1 MTRKRI
7 MYATVLI
14 LAIIFP
20 FITPDPDFWVSSGGT
35 RALWLGV
42 TALSM
47 SFLNRNLGLMSLGQ
61 LFFSGVAGY
70 IVAISSVTHN
80 VKFGTSVPLAIL
92 AGTLSGVIIGWIA
105 LKTKGVYFLMLTL
118 AVTLGLYSFAN
129 QAQEITRGHT
139 GINSIPSPII
149 FGMDFA
155 YVKPLYYLFLG
166 IAVVLFALCKFLEKT
181 SFGIALKGVR
191 DNEDRMI
198 SMGYRTMPLK
208 MIAFVFSSFLA
219 SIAGVMGVFYVT
231 NISPDSVGLVRSID
245 LLVIVVVGGATY
257 LGGAFVGA
265 ILIVLYTM
273 SGNVFSGLIMGVFSY
288 IFYTEWKDAYTF
300 NNRVV
305 LTHFTHEQ
313 SKAYVILIAVFL
325 IFDIL
330 FASLAGVS
338 FDVLI
343 SPLYLIS
350 SATSIFSFLVIL
362 SFMRKSFDGIYFYIG
377 KNLMLIIFNI
387 KSIIINKSM
396 KF

>member
-1 MTRKRI
+1 MMRSQIK
-7 MYATVLI
+7 YAIVI
-14 LAIIFP
+14 ALAIAFP
-20 FITPDPDFWVSSGGT
+20 YITPDPDFWVSSGGT

-42 TALSM
+42 AALSM

-61 LFFSGVAGY
+61 LFFSGVSGY
-70 IVAISSVTHN
+70 IVAISSVMHG

-92 AGTLSGVIIGWIA
+92 AGTLSGVVIGWIA
-105 LKTKGVYFLMLTL
+105 LKTKGVYFFMLTL

-166 IAVVLFALCKFLEKT
+166 ISVLLFALCKFVERT

-198 SMGYRTMPLK
+198 SMGYRIMPLK
-208 MIAFVFSSFLA
+208 MIAFVFSAFIA

-231 NISPDSVGLVRSID
+231 NISPDSVGLLRSID

-265 ILIVLYTM
+265 V
-273 SGNVFSGLIMGVFSY
+273 
-288 IFYTEWKDAYTF
+288 
-300 NNRVV
+300 
-305 LTHFTHEQ
+305 
-313 SKAYVILIAVFL
+313 LIAVFEA
-325 IFDIL
+325 IIQDFTVYYVGATGIL
-330 FASLAGVS
+330 FIV
-338 FDVLI
+338 V
-343 SPLYLIS
+343 
-350 SATSIFSFLVIL
+350 
-362 SFMRKSFDGIYFYIG
+362 
-377 KNLMLIIFNI
+377 LMLAPQGLMGINAQIRAKRA
-387 KSIIINKSM
+387 KSEGAKR
-396 KF
+396 

>member
-1 MTRKRI
+1 MMRSKLKN
-7 MYATVLI
+7 VLI
-14 LAIIFP
+14 LAIAIAFP
-20 FITPDPDFWVSSGGT
+20 YITPDPDFWVSSGGT

-42 TALSM
+42 AALSM

-61 LFFSGVAGY
+61 LFFSGVSGY
-70 IVAISSVTHN
+70 IVAISSVTHG

-105 LKTKGVYFLMLTL
+105 LKTKGVYFFMLTL

-155 YVKPLYYLFLG
+155 YVKSLYYLFLG
-166 IAVVLFALCKFLEKT
+166 ISILLFALCKFVENT

-198 SMGYRTMPLK
+198 SMGYRIMPLK
-208 MIAFVFSSFLA
+208 MIAFVFSAFIA

-231 NISPDSVGLVRSID
+231 NISPDSVGLLRSID

-265 ILIVLYTM
+265 V
-273 SGNVFSGLIMGVFSY
+273 
-288 IFYTEWKDAYTF
+288 
-300 NNRVV
+300 
-305 LTHFTHEQ
+305 
-313 SKAYVILIAVFL
+313 LIAVFEA
-325 IFDIL
+325 IIQDFTVYYVGATGIL
-330 FASLAGVS
+330 FIV
-338 FDVLI
+338 V
-343 SPLYLIS
+343 
-350 SATSIFSFLVIL
+350 
-362 SFMRKSFDGIYFYIG
+362 
-377 KNLMLIIFNI
+377 LMLAPQGLMG
-387 KSIIINKSM
+387 INAQIRAKRA
-396 KF
+396 KNAEAK

>member
-129 QAQEITRGHT
+129 QAQEI
-139 GINSIPSPII
+139 PSPII

-265 ILIVLYTM
+265 ILIA
-273 SGNVFSGLIMGVFSY
+273 VFEAIIQDFTQYYVGATGILFI
-288 IFYTEWKDAYTF
+288 
-300 NNRVV
+300 VV
-305 LTHFTHEQ
+305 LMLAPQ
-313 SKAYVILIAVFL
+313 GLMGIAAQVRARRAKKAG
-325 IFDIL
+325 
-330 FASLAGVS
+330 ASA
-338 FDVLI
+338 
-343 SPLYLIS
+343 
-350 SATSIFSFLVIL
+350 
-362 SFMRKSFDGIYFYIG
+362 
-377 KNLMLIIFNI
+377 
-387 KSIIINKSM
+387 
-396 KF
+396 

>member
-1 MTRKRI
+1 MRSQIK
-7 MYATVLI
+7 YAIVI
-14 LAIIFP
+14 ALAIAFP
-20 FITPDPDFWVSSGGT
+20 YITPDPDFWVSSGGT

-42 TALSM
+42 AALSM

-61 LFFSGVAGY
+61 LFFSGVSGY
-70 IVAISSVTHN
+70 IVAISSVMHG

-92 AGTLSGVIIGWIA
+92 AGTLSGVVIGWIA
-105 LKTKGVYFLMLTL
+105 LKTKGVYFFMLTL

-166 IAVVLFALCKFLEKT
+166 ISVLLFALCKFVERT

-198 SMGYRTMPLK
+198 SMGYRIMPLK
-208 MIAFVFSSFLA
+208 MIAFVFSAFIA

-231 NISPDSVGLVRSID
+231 NISPDSVGLLRSID

-265 ILIVLYTM
+265 V
-273 SGNVFSGLIMGVFSY
+273 
-288 IFYTEWKDAYTF
+288 
-300 NNRVV
+300 
-305 LTHFTHEQ
+305 
-313 SKAYVILIAVFL
+313 LIAVFEA
-325 IFDIL
+325 IIQDFTVYYVGATGIL
-330 FASLAGVS
+330 FIV
-338 FDVLI
+338 V
-343 SPLYLIS
+343 
-350 SATSIFSFLVIL
+350 
-362 SFMRKSFDGIYFYIG
+362 
-377 KNLMLIIFNI
+377 LMLAPQGLMGINAQIRAKRA
-387 KSIIINKSM
+387 KSEGAKR
-396 KF
+396 

>member
-1 MTRKRI
+1 
-7 MYATVLI
+7 MYAVVLI
-14 LAIIFP
+14 LAILFP

-61 LFFSGVAGY
+61 LFFSGIAGY

-105 LKTKGVYFLMLTL
+105 LKTKGVYFFMLTL

-149 FGMDFA
+149 FGTDFA

-166 IAVVLFALCKFLEKT
+166 IAVALFALCKFLEKT

-208 MIAFVFSSFLA
+208 MIAFIA

-231 NISPDSVGLVRSID
+231 NISPDSVGLTRSID

-265 ILIVLYTM
+265 V
-273 SGNVFSGLIMGVFSY
+273 
-288 IFYTEWKDAYTF
+288 
-300 NNRVV
+300 
-305 LTHFTHEQ
+305 
-313 SKAYVILIAVFL
+313 LIAVFEA
-325 IFDIL
+325 IIQDFTQYYVGATGVL
-330 FASLAGVS
+330 FIV
-338 FDVLI
+338 V
-343 SPLYLIS
+343 
-350 SATSIFSFLVIL
+350 
-362 SFMRKSFDGIYFYIG
+362 
-377 KNLMLIIFNI
+377 LMLAPQGLMGIAAQVRARRG
-387 KSIIINKSM
+387 KKAGASA
-396 KF
+396 

>member
-1 MTRKRI
+1 MRSQIK
-7 MYATVLI
+7 YAIVI
-14 LAIIFP
+14 ALAIAFP
-20 FITPDPDFWVSSGGT
+20 YITPDPDFWVSSGGT

-42 TALSM
+42 AALSM

-61 LFFSGVAGY
+61 LFFSGVSGY
-70 IVAISSVTHN
+70 IVAISSVMHG

-92 AGTLSGVIIGWIA
+92 AGTLSGVVIGWIA
-105 LKTKGVYFLMLTL
+105 LKTKGVYFFMLTL

-166 IAVVLFALCKFLEKT
+166 ISVLLFALCKFVERT

-198 SMGYRTMPLK
+198 SMGYRIMPLK
-208 MIAFVFSSFLA
+208 MIAFVFSAFIA

-231 NISPDSVGLVRSID
+231 NISPDSVGLLRSID

-265 ILIVLYTM
+265 V
-273 SGNVFSGLIMGVFSY
+273 
-288 IFYTEWKDAYTF
+288 
-300 NNRVV
+300 
-305 LTHFTHEQ
+305 
-313 SKAYVILIAVFL
+313 LIAVFEA
-325 IFDIL
+325 IIQDFTVYYVGATGIL
-330 FASLAGVS
+330 FIV
-338 FDVLI
+338 V
-343 SPLYLIS
+343 
-350 SATSIFSFLVIL
+350 
-362 SFMRKSFDGIYFYIG
+362 
-377 KNLMLIIFNI
+377 LMLAPQGLMGINAQIRAKRA
-387 KSIIINKSM
+387 KSEGANK
-396 KF
+396 

>member
-1 MTRKRI
+1 MRSQLK
-7 MYATVLI
+7 YAIVI
-14 LAIIFP
+14 ALAIAFP

-42 TALSM
+42 AALSM

-61 LFFSGVAGY
+61 LFFSGVSGY
-70 IVAISSVTHN
+70 IVAISSVMHG

-92 AGTLSGVIIGWIA
+92 AGTLSGVVIGWIA
-105 LKTKGVYFLMLTL
+105 LKTKGVYFFMLTL

-149 FGMDFA
+149 LGMDFA

-166 IAVVLFALCKFLEKT
+166 ISVLLFALCKFVERT

-198 SMGYRTMPLK
+198 SMGYRIMPLK
-208 MIAFVFSSFLA
+208 MIAFVFSAFIA

-231 NISPDSVGLVRSID
+231 NISPDSVGLLRSID

-265 ILIVLYTM
+265 V
-273 SGNVFSGLIMGVFSY
+273 
-288 IFYTEWKDAYTF
+288 
-300 NNRVV
+300 
-305 LTHFTHEQ
+305 
-313 SKAYVILIAVFL
+313 LIAVFEA
-325 IFDIL
+325 IIQDFTVYYVGATGIL
-330 FASLAGVS
+330 FIVVLMLAPQGLMGINAQIRAKRAKSEGVS
-338 FDVLI
+338 
-343 SPLYLIS
+343 
-350 SATSIFSFLVIL
+350 
-362 SFMRKSFDGIYFYIG
+362 R
-377 KNLMLIIFNI
+377 
-387 KSIIINKSM
+387 
-396 KF
+396 

>member
-1 MTRKRI
+1 MRSKLK
-7 MYATVLI
+7 YVLI
-14 LAIIFP
+14 LALAIAFP
-20 FITPDPDFWVSSGGT
+20 YITPDPDFWVSSGGT

-42 TALSM
+42 AALSM

-61 LFFSGVAGY
+61 LFFSGVSGY
-70 IVAISSVTHN
+70 IVAISSVTHG

-105 LKTKGVYFLMLTL
+105 LKTKGVYFFMLTL

-166 IAVVLFALCKFLEKT
+166 ISILLFALCKFVENT

-198 SMGYRTMPLK
+198 SMGYRIMPLK
-208 MIAFVFSSFLA
+208 MIAFVFSAFIA

-231 NISPDSVGLVRSID
+231 NISPDSVGLLRSID

-265 ILIVLYTM
+265 V
-273 SGNVFSGLIMGVFSY
+273 
-288 IFYTEWKDAYTF
+288 
-300 NNRVV
+300 
-305 LTHFTHEQ
+305 
-313 SKAYVILIAVFL
+313 LIAVFEA
-325 IFDIL
+325 IIQDFTVYYVGATGIL
-330 FASLAGVS
+330 FIV
-338 FDVLI
+338 V
-343 SPLYLIS
+343 
-350 SATSIFSFLVIL
+350 
-362 SFMRKSFDGIYFYIG
+362 
-377 KNLMLIIFNI
+377 LMLAPQGLMG
-387 KSIIINKSM
+387 INAQIRAKRA
-396 KF
+396 KNAEAE

>member
-1 MTRKRI
+1 MRSQIK
-7 MYATVLI
+7 YAIVI
-14 LAIIFP
+14 ALAIAFP
-20 FITPDPDFWVSSGGT
+20 YITPDPDFWVSSGGT

-42 TALSM
+42 AALSM

-61 LFFSGVAGY
+61 LFFSGVSGY
-70 IVAISSVTHN
+70 IVAISSVMHG

-105 LKTKGVYFLMLTL
+105 LKTKGVYFFMLTL

-166 IAVVLFALCKFLEKT
+166 ISVLLFALCKFVERT

-198 SMGYRTMPLK
+198 SMGYRIMPLK
-208 MIAFVFSSFLA
+208 MIAFVFSAFIA

-231 NISPDSVGLVRSID
+231 NISPDSVGLLRSID

-265 ILIVLYTM
+265 V
-273 SGNVFSGLIMGVFSY
+273 
-288 IFYTEWKDAYTF
+288 
-300 NNRVV
+300 
-305 LTHFTHEQ
+305 
-313 SKAYVILIAVFL
+313 LIAVFEA
-325 IFDIL
+325 IIQDFTVYYVGATGIL
-330 FASLAGVS
+330 FIV
-338 FDVLI
+338 V
-343 SPLYLIS
+343 
-350 SATSIFSFLVIL
+350 
-362 SFMRKSFDGIYFYIG
+362 
-377 KNLMLIIFNI
+377 LMLAPQGLMGINAQIRAKRA
-387 KSIIINKSM
+387 KSEGANK
-396 KF
+396 

>member
-1 MTRKRI
+1 MRSKLKN
-7 MYATVLI
+7 VLI
-14 LAIIFP
+14 LAIAIAFP
-20 FITPDPDFWVSSGGT
+20 YITPDPDFWVSSGGT

-42 TALSM
+42 AALSM

-61 LFFSGVAGY
+61 LFFSGVSGY
-70 IVAISSVTHN
+70 IVAISSVTHG

-105 LKTKGVYFLMLTL
+105 LKTKGVYFFMLTL

-155 YVKPLYYLFLG
+155 YVKSLYYLFLG
-166 IAVVLFALCKFLEKT
+166 ISILLFALCKFVENT

-198 SMGYRTMPLK
+198 SMGYRIMPLK
-208 MIAFVFSSFLA
+208 MIAFVFSAFIA

-231 NISPDSVGLVRSID
+231 NISPDSVGLLRSID

-265 ILIVLYTM
+265 V
-273 SGNVFSGLIMGVFSY
+273 
-288 IFYTEWKDAYTF
+288 
-300 NNRVV
+300 
-305 LTHFTHEQ
+305 
-313 SKAYVILIAVFL
+313 LIAVFEA
-325 IFDIL
+325 IIQDFTVYYVGATGIL
-330 FASLAGVS
+330 FIV
-338 FDVLI
+338 V
-343 SPLYLIS
+343 
-350 SATSIFSFLVIL
+350 
-362 SFMRKSFDGIYFYIG
+362 
-377 KNLMLIIFNI
+377 LMLAPQGLMG
-387 KSIIINKSM
+387 INAQIRAKRA
-396 KF
+396 KNAEAK